1 MHEINRRTLL
11 GGTAATALGLGL
23 AALPGTAH
31 AAGGR
36 RPAGRVPRGAISIQ
50 LYTLRDLLSQD
61 VEGTLRRLA
70 AIGYRKVEPA
80 GTHGR
85 TAAQFRRILDRHG
98 LHATSGHISPA
109 EDMAPVFEDCAA
121 LGHRFAVV
129 PWASF
134 DTADEWK
141 KLADDLNAAGRLARR
156 YGLRFG
162 YHNHAHEFQRLPT
175 GEVPYDIITSR
186 TDPGYVHLELDLY
199 WAVAGGRDPVELIRA
214 HRHRVLQFHVKDRAA
229 DGSFADLGTGTI
241 DFPRIFSHSREA
253 GVVEYIVEHDQPT
266 APLTT
271 AEVGYRYLRTVRFP
285 KR

>member
-31 AAGGR
+31 AAGGG
-36 RPAGRVPRGAISIQ
+36 RPTGRVPRGAISVQ

-61 VEGTLRRLA
+61 VEGTLRSLA
-70 AIGYRKVEPA
+70 AIGYRKVELA
-80 GTHGR
+80 GTYGR
-85 TAAQFRRILDRHG
+85 TAAQFRQILDRHG
-98 LHATSGHISPA
+98 LHGTSGHISLA
-109 EDMAPVFEDCAA
+109 ADMAPVFEDCVT
-121 LGHRFAVV
+121 LGQRFAVV

-134 DTADEWK
+134 STADEWK
-141 KLADDLNAAGRLARR
+141 KLADDLNKAGRLACR

-186 TDPGYVHLELDLY
+186 TDPRYVHLELDLY

-214 HRHRVLQFHVKDRAA
+214 HRHRVLQYHVKDRAA

-253 GVVEYIVEHDQPT
+253 GVIEYIVEHDQPT
-266 APLTT
+266 APLNT
-271 AEVGYRYLRTVRFP
+271 AKVGYDYLRAVRFP

>member
-36 RPAGRVPRGAISIQ
+36 RPTGRVPRGAISIQ

-61 VEGTLRRLA
+61 VEGTLRSLA
-70 AIGYRKVEPA
+70 AIGYRKVELA
-80 GTHGR
+80 GTYGL
-85 TAAQFRRILDRHG
+85 TAAQFRRVLDRHG
-98 LHATSGHISPA
+98 LHATSGHISLA
-109 EDMAPVFEDCAA
+109 EDMAPMFEDCVT

-134 DTADEWK
+134 STADEWK

-162 YHNHAHEFQRLPT
+162 YHNHSQEFQRLPT

-186 TDPGYVHLELDLY
+186 TDPRYVHLELDLY

-271 AEVGYRYLRTVRFP
+271 AEVGYEYLRAVRFP
-285 KR
+285 RR